1 MDRSVTLVLSEGSS
15 LSASVARAS
24 AEAGHHVLLCD
35 PDEEALAQARAQLG
49 QGVAFHHDALHT
61 PLGLRNC
68 LAAARENFGRVDQAV
83 MIPAL
88 PEPTTL
94 ESLEI
99 DDLDKMLGR
108 AARSATLLLRF
119 LREQMRDQP
128 RLDLPTLQRHPQR
141 GAVVFILGMAGMLA
155 DQARF
160 TETVTQ
166 AALLG
171 VMRAG
176 AVALAPDA
184 IRVNAICAVRPR
196 AAREEPWLE
205 ARTPLGRAALAD
217 EVAHAALFLNASN
230 AGFITGETLVLDGG
244 RSVLNGVVTAPA

>member
-1 MDRSVTLVLSEGSS
+1 MDRTVSIILSEGSS
-15 LSASVARAS
+15 LSSSVARAA
-24 AEAGHHVLLCD
+24 AEAGHRVLLCD
-35 PDEEALAQARAQLG
+35 PDEETLDKARNELG
-49 QGVAFHHDALHT
+49 DAAAYHHDALHT

-88 PEPTTL
+88 PEPADL
-94 ESLEI
+94 DRLEI
-99 DDLDKMLGR
+99 DDLDRMLGR

-119 LREQMRDQP
+119 LREQMREQP

-141 GAVVFILGMAGMLA
+141 GAVVLILGMAGMLA
-155 DQARF
+155 DPGRF
-160 TETVTQ
+160 SETVTQ

-176 AVALAPDA
+176 AVALAGDA

-196 AAREEPWLE
+196 ASREEPWLE

-217 EVAHAALFLNASN
+217 EIAQAALFLNASN

-244 RSVLNGVVTAPA
+244 RSVLNGVISAPT